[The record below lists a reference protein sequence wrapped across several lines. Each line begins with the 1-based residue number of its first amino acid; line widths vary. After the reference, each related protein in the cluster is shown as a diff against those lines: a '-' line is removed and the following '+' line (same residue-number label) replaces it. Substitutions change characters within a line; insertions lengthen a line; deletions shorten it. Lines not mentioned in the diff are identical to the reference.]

1 MNIETIQTLV
11 SLIQT
16 IVMIIGIIVT
26 ILIHNDR
33 HPRE

>member
-33 HPRE
+33 HPGE